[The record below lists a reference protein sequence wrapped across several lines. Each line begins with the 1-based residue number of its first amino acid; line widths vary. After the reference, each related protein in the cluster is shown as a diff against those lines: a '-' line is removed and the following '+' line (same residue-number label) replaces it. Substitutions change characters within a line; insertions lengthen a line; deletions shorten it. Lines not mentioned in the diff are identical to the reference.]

1 MMNIPTFKI
10 YPARAGLIVR
20 DPRTRKPLLTEGE
33 TKPKSGYWL
42 RRLRE
47 GSVTTTAP
55 ADAVK
60 AAEPVAKP
68 EKAAKQAKATAAAD
82 IPANTDGAEE

>member
-1 MMNIPTFKI
+1 MKMPTFKI

-20 DPRTRKPLLTEGE
+20 DPRTRKPLSKDGE

-47 GSVTTTAP
+47 GSVTTAAP
-55 ADAVK
+55 EK
-60 AAEPVAKP
+60 AAAAAKP
-68 EKAAKQAKATAAAD
+68 EKAVKPAKTTATAGIA
-82 IPANTDGAEE
+82 ANTDGAEK